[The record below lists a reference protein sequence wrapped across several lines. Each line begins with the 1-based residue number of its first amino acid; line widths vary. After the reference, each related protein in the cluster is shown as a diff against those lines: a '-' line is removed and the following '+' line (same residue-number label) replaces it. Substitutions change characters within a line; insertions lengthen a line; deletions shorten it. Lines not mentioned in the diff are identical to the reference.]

1 MRVLKAI
8 EGLSCFL
15 RQCRTT
21 SGENT
26 QVGLVPT
33 MGGLHDGHLSLIRR
47 ARAENDSVI
56 VSIFV
61 NPLQFGPGE
70 DLERYPRTDARD
82 LQLCEAAGVD
92 GVFMPTPA
100 MLFGTSSP
108 QPGGLTE
115 VVPAKAMMGV
125 LCGPYRPGHF
135 EGVATV
141 VTKLLSLVQPDRAY
155 FGRKDAQQLAII
167 KRLVADLSLPVTI
180 VPCPIVREDSGL
192 ALSSRNSYLS
202 EAERQQAAVINR
214 GLTAA
219 QQLFEDGE
227 RCSQTLIAIARQH
240 LSQVPQVQPQYV
252 EIVHPETL
260 KPLETINSIG
270 LMGVAAHIGST
281 RLIDNVLLRHRQ
293 PIIAIDGPAGAGKS
307 TVARRVAKELDL
319 LYLDSG
325 AMYRAVTWLALD
337 RGVSPQDEVSVAE
350 LLQDCHI
357 QLSSSGDT
365 PEFAAY
371 PSRIWING
379 QEVTQQ
385 IRTPEVTRQVS
396 VIAAQPTV
404 RKVLLEQQ
412 QQYGVNGGV
421 VMEGR
426 DIGTAVFPQAELKIF
441 LTASVAERARRRQ
454 RDMAAQNQPAA
465 SLEDLERAI
474 DERDRKDSTR
484 RVAPLKKAEDAI
496 ELNTDG
502 LSIDDVVS
510 KIVCLFKGKVL
521 GSGG

>member
-1 MRVLKAI
+1 MRILKTV

-15 RQCRTT
+15 QQRLREA
-21 SGENT
+21 GEGST
-26 QVGLVPT
+26 VGFVPT
-33 MGGLHDGHLSLIRR
+33 MGGLHEGHLSLVRR
-47 ARAENDSVI
+47 ARQENHLLL

-70 DLERYPRTDARD
+70 DFHRYPKTQEND
-82 LQLCEAAGVD
+82 LHLCRAAGVD
-92 GVFMPTPA
+92 GVFLPTPKVLYGMAAPDPATLTTVMPPKA
-100 MLFGTSSP
+100 MLD
-108 QPGGLTE
+108 
-115 VVPAKAMMGV
+115 V

-141 VTKLLSLVQPDRAY
+141 VTKLLNLVQPTRAY
-155 FGRKDAQQLAII
+155 FGQKDAQQLAII
-167 KRLVADLSLPVTI
+167 KRLVADLNLSADILA
-180 VPCPIVREDSGL
+180 CPIVRDSNGL
-192 ALSSRNSYLS
+192 ALSSRNQYLS
-202 EAERQQAAVINR
+202 EEQRQQATVLYR

-219 QQLFEDGE
+219 KELFNQGE
-227 RCSQTLIAIARQH
+227 RRSQSLIAVAQQH
-240 LSQVPQVQPQYV
+240 ISQVPQVKPQYV
-252 EIVHPETL
+252 DIVHPDTL
-260 KPLETINSIG
+260 EPLQTVTSVG
-270 LMGVAAHIGST
+270 LMGIAAHIGQT
-281 RLIDNVLLRHRQ
+281 RLIDNVLLRHRD

-307 TVARRVAKELDL
+307 TVARRVAQTLNL

-337 RGVSPQDEVSVAE
+337 RGVDPHDEVSVGE
-350 LLQDCHI
+350 LLQGCEI
-357 QLSSSGDT
+357 KLASSGDV

-385 IRTPEVTRQVS
+385 IRTSEVTQQVS
-396 VIAAQPTV
+396 AIAAQPIV
-404 RKVLLEQQ
+404 RSVLLAQQ

-426 DIGTAVFPQAELKIF
+426 DIGTAVFPHAELKIF

-454 RDMAAQNQPAA
+454 RDMKAQNQPVV

-484 RVAPLKKAEDAI
+484 EVAPLKKADDAV

-502 LSIDDVVS
+502 LSIDDVVF
-510 KIVCLFKGKVL
+510 KIVCLFKDRVQV
-521 GSGG
+521 SGD